1 MPENRFSL
9 KSGFS
14 AVHKRTPLQSNSAAG
29 FRSFGFK
36 KFIDTGTD
44 PLRTITDVTPSIV
57 ILSSMVLFYSSFC
70 KQDCA
75 RKSAGTV
82 PRIFKP

>member
-36 KFIDTGTD
+36 KFIDTDTD
-44 PLRTITDVTPSIV
+44 PLRTIAISNPNKIPS
-57 ILSSMVLFYSSFC
+57 
-70 KQDCA
+70 
-75 RKSAGTV
+75 
-82 PRIFKP
+82 